1 MAAVA
6 SELEAAVPTITTTT
20 AATDD
25 GGPPEQ
31 SPVGSGHLKF
41 PSEPNGLVEFGPCR
55 KLEDHEEGRHD
66 RPESEPEA
74 GRGPESGVLVDH
86 TELQVDRMNLS
97 DFPVEWSGSDRVTP
111 GLPADSESGGSYR
124 TILPDSQHSAVF
136 LHSLPDPPPGTEAGL
151 SLAEPAE
158 PTTNVTTDRAEAA
171 ERDRVY
177 MGLMQADL
185 GPGPA
190 EDSVCDGAAERPEP
204 GTGCR
209 ENSARKEE
217 PAVQVMLDSSSNSI
231 GPEPTSVLDLSPG
244 SEVRVCLD
252 HVIDDALVVSFRV
265 GEQVFSGV
273 LMDVSKRYFVLF

>member
-25 GGPPEQ
+25 GGPLEPG
-31 SPVGSGHLKF
+31 PVGPGHLKF

-55 KLEDHEEGRHD
+55 NLEDHEEGRLD

-74 GRGPESGVLVDH
+74 GRGPESGVLVDR
-86 TELQVDRMNLS
+86 T
-97 DFPVEWSGSDRVTP
+97 GSDRVTP
-111 GLPADSESGGSYR
+111 GLPADSESCGSYR
-124 TILPDSQHSAVF
+124 TILPDPQHSAVF

-177 MGLMQADL
+177 MGRMQADL

-190 EDSVCDGAAERPEP
+190 EDSVCDGTAERPEP
-204 GTGCR
+204 GTGCG
-209 ENSARKEE
+209 ENSGRKEE
-217 PAVQVMLDSSSNSI
+217 PAVQVGLDSSNNSI

-273 LMDVSKRYFVLF
+273 LMDVSKRYFVFFNRF